1 MFWVKTRCSRWL
13 SVLARLLRVGWCCA
27 RVQCATL
34 VRGARFN
41 GPNSGEERGL
51 DRAGPIT

>member
-41 GPNSGEERGL
+41 GPNSGEERDL